1 MEVTPA
7 ITIIISVAGVVVSLV
22 GPLYYLVLDMRKN
35 AGAASASRDHL
46 SSSQDD
52 LAEELAAIREEVQAN
67 NDELTGEVHEMRQEV
82 RENAIRSDRNQQHL
96 HQLLVGEQNSD
107 DDDIGNPHYRTEYCP
122 LPEQCT
128 WHAALDERDDA
139 P

>member
-46 SSSQDD
+46 SASQDD
-52 LAEELAAIREEVQAN
+52 LAAELAAIREEVEAN
-67 NDELTGEVHEMRQEV
+67 NDELTDEVQEMRREV

-96 HQLLVGEQNSD
+96 HQLLVGKQNGD
-107 DDDIGNPHYRTEYCP
+107 DDDIGNPHYMAEYCP

-128 WHAALDERDDA
+128 WHSPGSENSDG
-139 P
+139 